1 MIHPRKP
8 PVVTLHSMLGQTF
21 TSEELVLLFI
31 HSILQNG
38 TCDQW
43 HFGLAWQLQFKPCT
57 ACLRNWEMK
66 NCDLK
71 IIVWQFCVGVAIIA
85 GATGQLP
92 CSCNESCTKP
102 SVCLSLNTPWSNV
115 FRVFVTTMGSVQME
129 NPSLLLRMG
138 YLFCKYG
145 YLCVFRNE
153 DALADRSLTSEEY
166 QSFTS
171 ASSGQITSPE
181 LQELLS
187 RVDRLLD
194 GMDTDKENAY
204 ELLKAQENKVFLVDK
219 LTQLLIH

>member
-1 MIHPRKP
+1 
-8 PVVTLHSMLGQTF
+8 
-21 TSEELVLLFI
+21 
-31 HSILQNG
+31 
-38 TCDQW
+38 
-43 HFGLAWQLQFKPCT
+43 
-57 ACLRNWEMK
+57 
-66 NCDLK
+66 
-71 IIVWQFCVGVAIIA
+71 
-85 GATGQLP
+85 
-92 CSCNESCTKP
+92 
-102 SVCLSLNTPWSNV
+102 
-115 FRVFVTTMGSVQME
+115 ME